1 MPPLHYRNL
10 APIVNK
16 YFNLSQLNM
25 CNIFKRFQKIS
36 MLYVYVRIRLQKE
49 NRREIFAAWLKGL
62 VRDSNRRGNGG
73 KTSLKFYIQKK
84 CIHNKQNFKII
95 NPIRFILTT
104 NPLRHKICIETR
116 L

>member
-25 CNIFKRFQKIS
+25 CHIIKRFQKIS
-36 MLYVYVRIRLQKE
+36 ILYVYVRIR
-49 NRREIFAAWLKGL
+49 FAAWLKGL

-73 KTSLKFYIQKK
+73 KPSLKFYIQKK
-84 CIHNKQNFKII
+84 CIHNKQNFKIV
-95 NPIRFILTT
+95 NPIRFIPTT
-104 NPLRHKICIETR
+104 NPLRLKICIETR